1 MKPATALSA
10 ALILTAL
17 VSQAK
22 AEEILLSCVLSSPD
36 LPRQDLIIKVSNGR
50 IAYGSTMASLVDVE
64 TIDKGSLSIKDSH
77 IAFKQTWSDTHVQW
91 DWNIYRDSGDI
102 SIRYI
107 NTENRKQFLQKK
119 GSCSNG

>member
-17 VSQAK
+17 ISQAK

-77 IAFKQTWSDTHVQW
+77 IAFD
-91 DWNIYRDSGDI
+91 RDSGDI